1 MSEIDEELIS
11 AYLDQ
16 ELSIEERRMV
26 DAALAR
32 DPKLRQLKE
41 QLELIQDDFDL
52 LPFYHPHDI
61 QRAIRE
67 ASSQTTVL
75 PAGSSVAQTKS
86 STSQRRRWLVAGISL
101 AACLM
106 VTVTLLVETGN
117 RQEQISMTD
126 NATILPDDMNSQLD
140 QQPRNADELAM
151 SFAAEGEVADMGGA
165 MGGMGGGF
173 APESVSEDQGAVPR
187 AAFSQASDA
196 ASDSADPQV
205 GVARSQNLNSEEAP
219 AAPGN
224 AAIQSRIQADQT
236 IRLSVT
242 RNQLLRLL
250 ETIGSPRPKL
260 VAETSEGTAKIP
272 QQRKSLNNSN
282 LTEPSPNELKET
294 IQPSPL
300 KVKDQQDKRSA
311 PLPYAVQR
319 TPAEL
324 AELMTW
330 LRSSKYWPNR
340 QESEELD
347 YESAKDHY
355 TELLEKGSRK
365 KLKVLFLITIEPD
378 HQLKEQ

>member
-41 QLELIQDDFDL
+41 QLELVQDDFEL
-52 LPFYHPHDI
+52 LPFYHPQDI
-61 QRAIRE
+61 QRVIRD
-67 ASSQTTVL
+67 ATSQIPTL

-140 QQPRNADELAM
+140 QQPRNADESAM
-151 SFAAEGEVADMGGA
+151 SFAAEGEIADMGGA

-173 APESVSEDQGAVPR
+173 APESASEDQGAVPR

-219 AAPGN
+219 AARGN

-260 VAETSEGTAKIP
+260 AAEKSEETANTP

-282 LTEPSPNELKET
+282 LTEPSPNELKQT

-355 TELLEKGSRK
+355 TELLEKSSRK

>member
-1 MSEIDEELIS
+1 MSEINEELVS

-41 QLELIQDDFDL
+41 ELQLVQDDFEL
-52 LPFYHPHDI
+52 LPFYHPQDI
-61 QRAIRE
+61 KRVIRD
-67 ASSQTTVL
+67 ATSQITTL
-75 PAGSSVAQTKS
+75 PAGPSVAQTKS
-86 STSQRRRWLVAGISL
+86 SASQRKRWLVAGISL

-117 RQEQISMTD
+117 RQEQIVMTD
-126 NATILPDDMNSQLD
+126 NAASLPDDMNSELD
-140 QQPRNADELAM
+140 QQPRGADESAM
-151 SFAAEGEVADMGGA
+151 GFGTEGDMGGA

-173 APESVSEDQGAVPR
+173 SPREKERGEAALPR
-187 AAFSQASDA
+187 AAFSQTDDA
-196 ASDSADPQV
+196 IAEIADPT
-205 GVARSQNLNSEEAP
+205 GVVAESQNLNPEETP
-219 AAPGN
+219 TAPGN
-224 AAIQSRIQADQT
+224 AAIRSRIQADQT

-260 VAETSEGTAKIP
+260 AAEKHEETANTP

-282 LTEPSPNELKET
+282 LTEPSPNELKQT
-294 IQPSPL
+294 IQPSPP

-324 AELMTW
+324 VELMAW

-347 YESAKDHY
+347 YELAKDHY
-355 TELLEKGSRK
+355 TELLEKSSRK

>member
-260 VAETSEGTAKIP
+260 VVETSEGTAKIP

>member
-1 MSEIDEELIS
+1 
-11 AYLDQ
+11 
-16 ELSIEERRMV
+16 
-26 DAALAR
+26 
-32 DPKLRQLKE
+32 
-41 QLELIQDDFDL
+41 
-52 LPFYHPHDI
+52 
-61 QRAIRE
+61 
-67 ASSQTTVL
+67 
-75 PAGSSVAQTKS
+75 
-86 STSQRRRWLVAGISL
+86 
-101 AACLM
+101 M

-117 RQEQISMTD
+117 RQEQIVMTD
-126 NATILPDDMNSQLD
+126 NAASLPDDMNSELD
-140 QQPRNADELAM
+140 QQPRGADESAM
-151 SFAAEGEVADMGGA
+151 GFGTE
-165 MGGMGGGF
+165 GGMGGGF
-173 APESVSEDQGAVPR
+173 SPREKEGGEAALPR
-187 AAFSQASDA
+187 AAFSQTDDA
-196 ASDSADPQV
+196 IAEIADPT
-205 GVARSQNLNSEEAP
+205 GVVAESQNLNPEETP
-219 AAPGN
+219 TAPGN
-224 AAIQSRIQADQT
+224 AAIRSRIQADQT

-260 VAETSEGTAKIP
+260 AAEKHEETANTP

-282 LTEPSPNELKET
+282 LTEPSPNELKQT
-294 IQPSPL
+294 IQPSPP

-324 AELMTW
+324 VELMAW

-355 TELLEKGSRK
+355 TELLEKSSRK

>member
-151 SFAAEGEVADMGGA
+151 SFAAEGEVADMGG
-165 MGGMGGGF
+165 MGGGF
-173 APESVSEDQGAVPR
+173 APESASEDQGAVPR

-272 QQRKSLNNSN
+272 QQQKSLNNSN